1 MRTVLRG
8 AGLALLLAAGAAL
21 PAALPAA
28 AQGTGKGATGGA
40 CGDLIDR
47 FAAAQNLSAGP
58 PPTVTPPGATGL
70 PPGTAGST
78 GESDGG
84 VTSRDLARSGGVIAP
99 PAVGS
104 TVVIDPPRPPNDGM
118 PTAPAIRPDAG
129 PTAPGQSAPG
139 QNAEAQP
146 PAGGAM
152 GQAAVRAQ
160 MEALVTAGRAAARRG
175 DESQCMDS
183 LNKARRLSETGA
195 GAGTRPQ
202 GGG

>member
-1 MRTVLRG
+1 MKTVLRG
-8 AGLALLLAAGAAL
+8 AGLALLLAGGAAP
-21 PAALPAA
+21 PAM
-28 AQGTGKGATGGA
+28 AQGMGQGATGGA
-40 CGDLIDR
+40 CGDLVDR
-47 FAAAQNLSAGP
+47 FAAAQNLSAAP

-84 VTSRDLARSGGVIAP
+84 VTSRDLARSGGVITP
-99 PAVGS
+99 PAVGDPA
-104 TVVIDPPRPPNDGM
+104 VIDPPLPRNETM

-129 PTAPGQSAPG
+129 STADAPPPT
-139 QNAEAQP
+139 
-146 PAGGAM
+146 GGAM
-152 GQAAVRAQ
+152 GLAAVRAQ
-160 MEALVTAGRAAARRG
+160 MEALVTAARAAARSG

-195 GAGTRPQ
+195 GAGTRPE

>member
-8 AGLALLLAAGAAL
+8 AGLALLIAGGV
-21 PAALPAA
+21 ALPAA
-28 AQGTGKGATGGA
+28 AQSSGPSASGLGATGGA

-58 PPTVTPPGATGL
+58 PPTVTPPG
-70 PPGTAGST
+70 TAGSS
-78 GESDGG
+78 GEAEGG

-99 PAVGS
+99 PAVGD
-104 TVVIDPPRPPNDGM
+104 TAVIDPPRPRTETM
-118 PTAPAIRPDAG
+118 PTAPAIRPDS
-129 PTAPGQSAPG
+129 GQT
-139 QNAEAQP
+139 AEAQP
-146 PAGGAM
+146 PSGGAM

-160 MEALVTAGRAAARRG
+160 MEALVTAGRDAARRG
-175 DESQCMDS
+175 DESQCMDN

-195 GAGTRPQ
+195 GAGTRPE

>member
-8 AGLALLLAAGAAL
+8 AGLALLIAGGAAL
-21 PAALPAA
+21 PAV
-28 AQGTGKGATGGA
+28 AQGTGQGSAGQGAAGGA

-70 PPGTAGST
+70 PPGTAGSS
-78 GESDGG
+78 GEAEGG

-99 PAVGS
+99 PAVGGAM
-104 TVVIDPPRPPNDGM
+104 VIDPPRPRTETM

-129 PTAPGQSAPG
+129 PT
-139 QNAEAQP
+139 AEAQP

-160 MEALVTAGRAAARRG
+160 MEALVTAGRDAARRG

-195 GAGTRPQ
+195 GAGTRPE